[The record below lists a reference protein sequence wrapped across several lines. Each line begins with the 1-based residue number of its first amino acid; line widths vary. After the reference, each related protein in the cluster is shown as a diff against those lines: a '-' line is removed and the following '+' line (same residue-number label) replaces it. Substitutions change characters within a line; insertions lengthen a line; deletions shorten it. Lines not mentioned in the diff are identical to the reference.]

1 MEKKLLSRKEQ
12 AQITKQNLFETAI
25 QLINKNGYDNTTI
38 SQICKKSGV
47 SKGTFYVHYES
58 KEDIVRESYY
68 SDMGN
73 YVEKSYEKYLTNN
86 PSASLKER
94 ITIFLTLEFEFTNY
108 IGYELTC
115 LSYITN
121 LSSCIP
127 GPCKHLERRVFSTQ
141 LKELLEEVVK
151 KKLLVDYLSVEEAFL
166 YLETSV
172 RGVMASWCFANA
184 EFNIEEVGKKYVMQ
198 LVNSIIQ

>member
-1 MEKKLLSRKEQ
+1 L
-12 AQITKQNLFETAI
+12 
-25 QLINKNGYDNTTI
+25 
-38 SQICKKSGV
+38 
-47 SKGTFYVHYES
+47 
-58 KEDIVRESYY
+58 
-68 SDMGN
+68 
-73 YVEKSYEKYLTNN
+73 
-86 PSASLKER
+86 
-94 ITIFLTLEFEFTNY
+94 NY

-141 LKELLEEVVK
+141 LKKLLEEVVE
-151 KKLLVDYLSVEEAFL
+151 KKLLVYCLSVEEAFL

-172 RGVMASWCFANA
+172 RGVMASWCFSNA

>member
-25 QLINKNGYDNTTI
+25 QLINENGYDNTTV

-68 SDMGN
+68 SGMGN
-73 YVEKSYEKYLTNN
+73 YVKRSFEKYLTNN

-94 ITIFLTLEFEFTNY
+94 ITRFLTLEFEFTNY

-184 EFNIEEVGKKYVMQ
+184 KFNIEEVGKKYVMQ